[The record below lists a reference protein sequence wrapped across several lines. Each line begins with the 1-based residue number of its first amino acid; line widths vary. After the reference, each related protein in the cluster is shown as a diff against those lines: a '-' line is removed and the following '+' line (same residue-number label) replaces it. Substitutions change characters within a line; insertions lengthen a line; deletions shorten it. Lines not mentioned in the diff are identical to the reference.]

1 MPTFRKFSRDGW
13 PAILDSESNTAFVLV
28 AETDWVEIN
37 SGDLVTERGSV
48 EVSEAEFGDFFDEK
62 DPPPFP
68 SDI

>member
-1 MPTFRKFSRDGW
+1 
-13 PAILDSESNTAFVLV
+13 LDSESNTAFVLV